1 LLADYTANP
10 EMDLTAEQLETIAT
24 MIDTVNAKCIEMET
38 QMFTTATSLSQL
50 GSIANELGT
59 YSL

>member
-1 LLADYTANP
+1 
-10 EMDLTAEQLETIAT
+10 